1 MSAHDALFFSRN
13 RPFVP
18 VVPERNRK
26 REPKAP
32 TPKSAIRFRNYEAR
46 PGAAVSARRSAEG
59 FGIARIRADF
69 PPPDMAPCIETPRIW
84 GC

>member
-26 REPKAP
+26 REPTAP
-32 TPKSAIRFRNYEAR
+32 SAIRIRNYEAR

-59 FGIARIRADF
+59 FGTARIRADF

>member
-32 TPKSAIRFRNYEAR
+32 SAIRIRNYEAR

-59 FGIARIRADF
+59 FGTARIRADF

>member
-18 VVPERNRK
+18 ERNRK
-26 REPKAP
+26 RDGRAQAYVRI
-32 TPKSAIRFRNYEAR
+32 TVREAR

-59 FGIARIRADF
+59 FGTARIRADF
-69 PPPDMAPCIETPRIW
+69 FPPDMAPCIETPRIW

>member
-18 VVPERNRK
+18 ERNRK
-26 REPKAP
+26 REGEPKPMICTYHA
-32 TPKSAIRFRNYEAR
+32 RYEAR

-59 FGIARIRADF
+59 FGTARIRADF
-69 PPPDMAPCIETPRIW
+69 FPPDMAPCIETPRIW